1 MRLMRSTALR
11 RLGGGAT
18 LRIGL
23 AVILVEIVVLGLLG
37 GYYVRHLN
45 SEIDERAAER
55 IAAPGQ
61 LMQDGLLRFASVG
74 DREIMTRLV
83 GGDLVEAMVVGRDHN
98 IFYATDPQLLGRS
111 VEEYAE

>member
-1 MRLMRSTALR
+1 MGRGVRASCALEPSRGMRVMRRTRRRLGALE

-45 SEIDERAAER
+45 GEIDERAAER
-55 IAAPGQ
+55 VAAPGR

-83 GGDLVEAMVVGRDHN
+83 GGDLVEALVVGR
-98 IFYATDPQLLGRS
+98 
-111 VEEYAE
+111 